1 MKKVDRT
8 VLHETGYIALFT
20 VLLSLLMQAVFLAIG
35 KWDYTVLT
43 GNLLGAAVS
52 VGNFFLMGL
61 TVQSALG
68 KEPQEIR
75 RAVRTSQS
83 LRMVL
88 LFAAAALI
96 VALPCFHTV
105 AGLLPLFFPRIAIAL
120 RPLFGKR
127 NAPEESAASAAA
139 PEDPPGEP
147 PEEE

>member
-43 GNLLGAAVS
+43 GNLLGAAVA

-75 RAVRTSQS
+75 RAVRVSQS

-96 VALPCFHTV
+96 VALPCFNTV

-120 RPLFGKR
+120 RPLFLKR
-127 NAPEESAASAAA
+127 AAQEEESSSAAPEEL
-139 PEDPPGEP
+139 PGEP
-147 PEEE
+147 PEEEE